1 MPPISIYQEVN
12 MFITENLQI
21 LSHIS
26 LIGFFLVFFV
36 GITMAFNPRSIS
48 LIPVIIGYVAGNGRN
63 GSVSKS
69 FKMVSAFVVGMTVA
83 DVLLGILFAYI
94 GRKVEMI
101 FGPQWEIVLG
111 ILLIILGLRWLRV
124 FKFRTI
130 GLHLKGKETNSL
142 IGAFLLGIPSSMS
155 FCPFC
160 IPYLLTILTIA
171 ASTGQVWY
179 SAALMLFFSLGRGL
193 PLLIAGVSIGAIKHT
208 HFLHGYIP
216 IFEKAG
222 GTVLVFMGIYYIYSF
237 SQYLTVF

>member
-1 MPPISIYQEVN
+1 

-26 LIGFFLVFFV
+26 LIGFFLVFLI

-48 LIPVIIGYVAGNGRN
+48 LIPVIIGYVTGNGRN

-83 DVLLGILFAYI
+83 DVLLGIL
-94 GRKVEMI
+94 
-101 FGPQWEIVLG
+101 
-111 ILLIILGLRWLRV
+111 LIILGLRWLRV

-130 GLHLKGKETNSL
+130 GLPLKGKETDGI
-142 IGAFLLGIPSSMS
+142 IGAFFLGIPSSMS

-171 ASTGQVWY
+171 SATGQIWY
-179 SAALMLFFSLGRGL
+179 SASLMVFFSLGRGL
-193 PLLIAGVSIGAIKHT
+193 PLLIAGVSASALKHT
-208 HFLHGYIP
+208 HLLHSYIP